1 MAPIGWRLTPTEWA
15 FIVNDTQAKMVF
27 AGPGFGG
34 LADQLAGKLAND
46 PAIMSAA
53 EAWVMIEGAAR
64 TPFEP
69 SGPTDAVLPLSPSG
83 TTGNHQ
89 GAVPSNR
96 TPFTPRH
103 NSTPP

>member
-27 AGPGFGG
+27 AGPGFEG

-69 SGPTDAVLPLSPSG
+69 SGPTDAVVDRKSG
-83 TTGNHQ
+83 VYGKSVAASV
-89 GAVPSNR
+89 GLGGSR
-96 TPFTPRH
+96 IL
-103 NSTPP
+103 